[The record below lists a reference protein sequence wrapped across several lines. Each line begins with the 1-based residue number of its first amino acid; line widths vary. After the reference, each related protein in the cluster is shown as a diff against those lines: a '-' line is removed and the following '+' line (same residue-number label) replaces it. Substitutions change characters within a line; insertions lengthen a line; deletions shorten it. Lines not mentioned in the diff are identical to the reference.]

1 MGESITNR
9 YKSFN
14 VDELKENLMKIINF
28 SSKSPEERDFAII
41 KSFARDNLCKTI
53 TYAR

>member
-1 MGESITNR
+1 MGESTTNK

-28 SSKSPEERDFAII
+28 SSKSPEERGFAII